1 MNAVEIKVVQNEN
14 PVVVKIE
21 KIDYEKGVGLGT
33 LTVFIDTSVFGQ
45 DSQNQTTVAGD
56 DTSANDTSTVNQDQ
70 TKFKITV

>member
-33 LTVFIDTSVFGQ
+33 LTVFIDTSVLGQ
-45 DSQNQTTVAGD
+45 GSQNQTTFAGD